1 MGVDLSRDYTLE
13 EIERAL
19 KQMHPT
25 NAPRPDGMPP
35 LFYQKFW
42 PIVGPTVS
50 KVVLRALNSSKILTD
65 LNHTFVTLIPKKK

>member
-19 KQMHPT
+19 KQIHPT
-25 NAPRPDGMPP
+25 KVLGPDGMPP

-42 PIVGPTVS
+42 STIRPTVS
-50 KVVLRALNSSKILTD
+50 KVVLRALNSSKILIE